1 MKQGWLIL
9 ALSSVCFSATACD
22 MSNLSLTESSNSEAP
37 LVQLQSS
44 ERRLTL
50 KENGQLFFDVH
61 RIGLSED
68 QQRLMAKYHQTVLMQ
83 QSLESDIQRA
93 IPALS
98 SWQTVA
104 VPEIKSLPRLKSLF
118 QPN

>member
-1 MKQGWLIL
+1 MKHGWLML
-9 ALSSVCFSATACD
+9 ALSSVCFSAVACD
-22 MSNLSLTESSNSEAP
+22 MSNLSLTDSPNAEAP
-37 LVQLQSS
+37 LVQLQSD

-61 RIGLSED
+61 RISLTEA
-68 QQRLMAKYHQTVLMQ
+68 QQRLMAKYHQTVLTQ
-83 QSLESDIQRA
+83 RALEADIQRA

-104 VPEIKSLPRLKSLF
+104 VPDVKPLPMLDSLLRPK
-118 QPN
+118 